1 MSSFVSHLF
10 VTGKLYRFVCVAL
23 VMPGLWM
30 ATVAQAQPGAPMPE
44 PMTLE
49 FALQQAE
56 AMHPDLLAAQ
66 ADLELVQAEQ
76 ARTESEFGINASV
89 TGRLRYIE
97 PSSTA
102 FLRKNDDNK
111 IALEVSKRL
120 YDFGRHEAG
129 LRASEED
136 IAARRLLLQD
146 MIVQRRIS
154 IMQAYFDVLLADLA
168 YIRDNEDMATAYV
181 SFDRVKDRN
190 ELGQVSDIDLL
201 EAESLYQQSRRKRYA
216 SDVARRVARSR
227 LAISMNRTGE
237 LSSDLA
243 LPVLRH
249 QKRKLPDLEQLH
261 KQAKENNPVILA
273 LRRQM
278 AAAQSRL
285 ERARAG
291 DGPVIDAEMEVSQYS
306 RETSGRD
313 PFRVGLVFKVPL
325 YTGGAVDADIARER
339 AGITRLRADVLAKE
353 MDVNQRLV
361 ERWQDIYV
369 LQAQRDE
376 VTVLQDFRDLYLDR
390 SRAEYELDLKTDLG
404 DAMGRFSEARLE
416 AARVRYSLELAWE
429 RLEALTGQAQTE
441 KTTSPDAVPAVE
453 KARSEENT
461 AP

>member
-1 MSSFVSHLF
+1 MFSLVSHRCMANKGYRLSCLAF
-10 VTGKLYRFVCVAL
+10 VLSARL
-23 VMPGLWM
+23 SIGL
-30 ATVAQAQPGAPMPE
+30 AQPQPETPMPE

-49 FALQQAE
+49 FALQQADS
-56 AMHPDLLAAQ
+56 MHPDLLAAQ

-76 ARTESEFGINASV
+76 ARTQAEFGINASV

-97 PSSTA
+97 PSDTA
-102 FLRKNDDNK
+102 FLRENDDNK

-136 IAARRLLLQD
+136 IAGRNLLLQD

-154 IMQAYFDVLLADLA
+154 IMQTYFDVMLADLA

-201 EAESLYQQSRRKRYA
+201 EAENLYQQSRRKRYA

-237 LSSDLA
+237 LSSELA
-243 LPVLRH
+243 LPVLHH
-249 QKRKLPDLEQLH
+249 QQRKLPDLEQLQ
-261 KQAKENNPVILA
+261 KQAAENNPVIQA
-273 LRRQM
+273 LHRQL
-278 AAAQSRL
+278 AAARARL

-291 DGPVIDAEMEVSQYS
+291 DGPVIDAEMEISEYS
-306 RETSGRD
+306 RQTSGRD

-325 YTGGAVDADIARER
+325 YTGGSVEADIARER
-339 AGITRLRADVLAKE
+339 AGITRLRADMLAKE
-353 MDVNQRLV
+353 MDVSLRLV

-376 VTVLQDFRDLYLDR
+376 VTVLQDYRDLYLDR

-404 DAMGRFSEARLE
+404 DAMGRFSEARLD

-429 RLEALTGQAQTE
+429 RLEALTGSAQTE
-441 KTTSPDAVPAVE
+441 KSMPAAALPAGE
-453 KARSEENT
+453 KARSEEKAT
-461 AP
+461 P

>member
-1 MSSFVSHLF
+1 VAD
-10 VTGKLYRFVCVAL
+10 KLYRFACVAL
-23 VMPGLWM
+23 VMSGMWVTM
-30 ATVAQAQPGAPMPE
+30 AVQAQSDTPMPE

-56 AMHPDLLAAQ
+56 SMHPDLLAAQ

-97 PSSTA
+97 PSNTA
-102 FLRKNDDNK
+102 FLRDNGDNK

-201 EAESLYQQSRRKRYA
+201 EAESLYQQSRRKRYG
-216 SDVARRVARSR
+216 SDVGRRVARSR

-261 KQAKENNPVILA
+261 KQAKQNNPVILA
-273 LRRQM
+273 LRRQQ
-278 AAAQSRL
+278 AAAQARL
-285 ERARAG
+285 DRARAG
-291 DGPVIDAEMEVSQYS
+291 DGPVIDAEMELAEYS

-325 YTGGAVDADIARER
+325 YTGGAVDADIAREQ
-339 AGITRLRADVLAKE
+339 AGITRLRADMLAKE
-353 MDVNQRLV
+353 MDVDQRLV

-429 RLEALTGQAQTE
+429 RLEALTGSAQSE
-441 KTTSPDAVPAVE
+441 QSMSADVMPDGKETP
-453 KARSEENT
+453 SEENT
-461 AP
+461 TP